1 MKFFIS
7 SLFLALSLLGCA
19 GKNSLATDKT
29 YVLSSELGDTKYA
42 FYGGN
47 LYENG
52 AILGPYETR
61 GDAKLAILG
70 GSGANLDKNAKLIK
84 LYFFERR
91 YGAIYTASHKN
102 GVCAEYNKGNF
113 VDFKIL
119 FNIFQSK
126 EWFNYSG
133 GISLGGE
140 RLKELSSARMAKFNG
155 AKLGAADEKTRR
167 EYQKARREAI
177 LYFQLNANDMRELI
191 FKKLCE

>member
-19 GKNSLATDKT
+19 GKNSPETDKT

-61 GDAKLAILG
+61 GDAKLAILDG
-70 GSGANLDKNAKLIK
+70 NGANLDKNAKLIK

-91 YGAIYTASHKN
+91 YGAIYAVSHKN

-113 VDFKIL
+113 VDFQIL

-133 GISLGGE
+133 GISLGSE

-155 AKLGAADEKTRR
+155 AKLGAADEKMRR

>member
-19 GKNSLATDKT
+19 GKNSPETDKT

-70 GSGANLDKNAKLIK
+70 GNGANLDKNAKLIK

-91 YGAIYTASHKN
+91 YGAIYAVSHKN
-102 GVCAEYNKGNF
+102 GVCAEYNKGDF
-113 VDFKIL
+113 VDFQIL

-133 GISLGGE
+133 GISPGGE
-140 RLKELSSARMAKFNG
+140 RLKELASARMAKFKD

>member
-19 GKNSLATDKT
+19 GKNSPASDEI
-29 YVLSSELGDTKYA
+29 YVLSSELGETKYA
-42 FYGGN
+42 LYGGN

-52 AILGPYETR
+52 AILG
-61 GDAKLAILG
+61 
-70 GSGANLDKNAKLIK
+70 GSGANLDANAKLIK

-91 YGAIYTASHKN
+91 YGAIYAVSHKN

-113 VDFKIL
+113 VDFQIL

-133 GISLGGE
+133 SISSGGE
-140 RLKELSSARMAKFNG
+140 RLKELSSARMAKFKG
-155 AKLGAADEKTRR
+155 AKLGAADEKMRR
-167 EYQKARREAI
+167 EYQEARREAI

>member
-19 GKNSLATDKT
+19 GKNPPETDKT
-29 YVLSSELGDTKYA
+29 YVLSSEIGDTKYA

-61 GDAKLAILG
+61 GDAKLAILV
-70 GSGANLDKNAKLIK
+70 GSGANLDANAKLIK

-91 YGAIYTASHKN
+91 YGAIYAVSHKN
-102 GVCAEYNKGNF
+102 GVCAEYNRGNF
-113 VDFKIL
+113 VDFQIL

-133 GISLGGE
+133 GISRDNE
-140 RLKELSSARMAKFNG
+140 RLKELASARMAKFKD
-155 AKLGAADEKTRR
+155 AKLGAPDGKTRR
-167 EYQKARREAI
+167 KYQEARREAI

>member
-19 GKNSLATDKT
+19 GKNSPETDKT
-29 YVLSSELGDTKYA
+29 YVLSSELGEMKYA
-42 FYGGN
+42 LCGGN

-52 AILGPYETR
+52 AILGSYETR

-70 GSGANLDKNAKLIK
+70 GSGANLDENAKLIK

-91 YGAIYTASHKN
+91 YGAIYAVSHKN
-102 GVCAEYNKGNF
+102 EVCAEYNKGNF
-113 VDFKIL
+113 VDFQIL

-133 GISLGGE
+133 SISPGDE
-140 RLKELSSARMAKFNG
+140 KLKELSSARMAKFNG

>member
-19 GKNSLATDKT
+19 GKNSPETDKT

-47 LYENG
+47 LY
-52 AILGPYETR
+52 
-61 GDAKLAILG
+61 
-70 GSGANLDKNAKLIK
+70 AKLIK

-91 YGAIYTASHKN
+91 YGAIYAVSHKN

-113 VDFKIL
+113 VDFQIL

-133 GISLGGE
+133 GISLGSE
-140 RLKELSSARMAKFNG
+140 RLKELSSARMAKFKD

>member
-7 SLFLALSLLGCA
+7 SLFFALSLLGCA
-19 GKNSLATDKT
+19 GKNSPASDEI
-29 YVLSSELGDTKYA
+29 YVLSDELGDTKYA
-42 FYGGN
+42 LYGGA

-52 AILGPYETR
+52 TILGPYETR

-70 GSGANLDKNAKLIK
+70 GSGANLDENAKLIK

-91 YGAIYTASHKN
+91 YGAIYAVSHKN

-113 VDFKIL
+113 VDFQIL

-133 GISLGGE
+133 GISRDNE
-140 RLKELSSARMAKFNG
+140 RLKELASARMSKFKD

-191 FKKLCE
+191 FKRLCE

>member
-19 GKNSLATDKT
+19 GKNPPASDEI

-42 FYGGN
+42 LYGGN

-70 GSGANLDKNAKLIK
+70 DSGANLDKNAKLIK

-91 YGAIYTASHKN
+91 YGAIYAVSDKN

-113 VDFKIL
+113 VDFQIL

-133 GISLGGE
+133 GISRDNE
-140 RLKELSSARMAKFNG
+140 RLKELASARMAKFNG

>member
-19 GKNSLATDKT
+19 GKNSPASDEI
-29 YVLSSELGDTKYA
+29 YVLSSELGETKYA
-42 FYGGN
+42 LYGGN

-52 AILGPYETR
+52 TILGPYETR

-70 GSGANLDKNAKLIK
+70 GNGANLDKNAKLIK

-91 YGAIYTASHKN
+91 YGAIYAVSHKN

-113 VDFKIL
+113 VDFQIL

-133 GISLGGE
+133 GISRDNE
-140 RLKELSSARMAKFNG
+140 RLKELASARMAKFKD

-191 FKKLCE
+191 FKRLCE

>member
-29 YVLSSELGDTKYA
+29 YVLSDELGDTKYA

-70 GSGANLDKNAKLIK
+70 GSGANLDANAKFIK

-91 YGAIYTASHKN
+91 YGAIYAVSHKN

-113 VDFKIL
+113 VDFQIL

-133 GISLGGE
+133 GISRDNE

-191 FKKLCE
+191 FKRLCE

>member
-7 SLFLALSLLGCA
+7 SLFLALSLFGCA
-19 GKNSLATDKT
+19 GKNSPASDKT

-42 FYGGN
+42 LYGGN

-70 GSGANLDKNAKLIK
+70 GGGANLDKNAKLIK

-91 YGAIYTASHKN
+91 YGAIYAVSHKN
-102 GVCAEYNKGNF
+102 GVCAEYNRGNF
-113 VDFKIL
+113 VDFQIL

-133 GISLGGE
+133 SISRDNE
-140 RLKELSSARMAKFNG
+140 RLKELSSARMAKFKD
-155 AKLGAADEKTRR
+155 AKLGAADEKMRR

>member
-19 GKNSLATDKT
+19 SKNPPETDKT

-42 FYGGN
+42 LYGGN

-70 GSGANLDKNAKLIK
+70 GGSANLDANAKLIK

-91 YGAIYTASHKN
+91 YGAIYSASHKN

-113 VDFKIL
+113 VDFQIL

-133 GISLGGE
+133 GISRDNE
-140 RLKELSSARMAKFNG
+140 RLKELSSARMAKFKD
-155 AKLGAADEKTRR
+155 AKLDAADEKTRR

-177 LYFQLNANDMRELI
+177 LYFQLNANDARELI

>member
-19 GKNSLATDKT
+19 SKNSPETDKT

-52 AILGPYETR
+52 AILGPCETR

-70 GSGANLDKNAKLIK
+70 GGGANLDKNAKLIK

-91 YGAIYTASHKN
+91 YGAIYAVSHKN

-113 VDFKIL
+113 VDFKIV

-133 GISLGGE
+133 SISPGGE
-140 RLKELSSARMAKFNG
+140 KLKELSSARMAKFNG
-155 AKLGAADEKTRR
+155 AKLGAADEKMRR

>member
-19 GKNSLATDKT
+19 GKNSPASDEI
-29 YVLSSELGDTKYA
+29 YVLSDELGDTKYA
-42 FYGGN
+42 LYGGA

-52 AILGPYETR
+52 TILGPYETR
-61 GDAKLAILG
+61 GDAKLAIFG
-70 GSGANLDKNAKLIK
+70 GSGVNLDENAKLIK

-91 YGAIYTASHKN
+91 YGAIYAVSDKN

-113 VDFKIL
+113 VDFQIL

-133 GISLGGE
+133 GISAGGE
-140 RLKELSSARMAKFNG
+140 RLKELSSARMAQFKG
-155 AKLGAADEKTRR
+155 AKLGAADEKTRH
-167 EYQKARREAI
+167 EYQKARHEAI